1 MVSLAI
7 VFYIFVFMFAVI
19 GAVRGWAK
27 ELLVTSSVILAMFI
41 IYVLETYVGFVS
53 DFFES
58 AKVAD
63 SEYISTQ
70 QFWFRVG
77 IIGIMAF
84 FGYQTPNISRIA
96 GTKFAREKL
105 QDTLLG
111 FFLGLLNGYLIVGT
125 IWAFLHEAN
134 YPFEW
139 VQSQPFPDDAAN
151 IIKYLPPQYLMK
163 SPTIFF
169 AIGLVF
175 IFILVVFI

>member
-7 VFYIFVFMFAVI
+7 VFYIFVFMFAII

-41 IYVLETYVGFVS
+41 IFVLETYVPFVQN
-53 DFFES
+53 FFES
-58 AKVAD
+58 AKVPD
-63 SEYISTQ
+63 SEFMSSTQ
-70 QFWFRVG
+70 FWVRVTILG
-77 IIGIMAF
+77 VMAF

-111 FFLGLLNGYLIVGT
+111 LFLGAINGYLIVGT
-125 IWAFLHEAN
+125 IWAFLHDSN

-139 VQSQPFPDDAAN
+139 VQSPLPPDAAN
-151 IIKYLPPQYLMK
+151 LVKYLPPQYLMK

-169 AIGLVF
+169 AVGLVF

>member
-7 VFYIFVFMFAVI
+7 LFYIFIFMFAII

-27 ELLVTSSVILAMFI
+27 ELLVTSSIILAMFLI
-41 IYVLETYVGFVS
+41 FVLEEYVPFVK
-53 DFFES
+53 DFFTS
-58 AKVAD
+58 SQVPD
-63 SEYISTQ
+63 SDVIPKS
-70 QFWFRVG
+70 QFWFRV
-77 IIGIMAF
+77 IILGVLAF

-111 FFLGLLNGYLIVGT
+111 LFLGAINGYLIVGT
-125 IWAFLHEAN
+125 IWAFLHQAN
-134 YPFEW
+134 YPFDW
-139 VQSQPFPDDAAN
+139 VQAPLPEDAAN
-151 IIKYLPPQYLMK
+151 LVNYLPPKYLMK

-169 AIGLVF
+169 ATGLVF